1 MIAAWVLTVY
11 DECNLNRKEHK
22 MTGII
27 QLIGRAM
34 MALIFILAGLGKIQ
48 DPAGTAG
55 YMQSA
60 GLPGI
65 LLWPTI
71 ALEVLGGLALAVG
84 YKTRYVAFALAIF
97 SVLAAAVF
105 HRNFADQMQMILFLK
120 NIAMAG
126 GLLLLAVGGNTAFS
140 IDNKRSSTNFF
151 STRQGK

>member
-1 MIAAWVLTVY
+1 
-11 DECNLNRKEHK
+11 

-27 QLIGRAM
+27 QLIGRVM

-48 DPAGTAG
+48 DPAGTTG

-71 ALEVLGGLALAVG
+71 ALELLGGLALAVG
-84 YKTRYVAFALAIF
+84 FKTRYVAFALAIF
-97 SVLAAAVF
+97 SVVAAAVF
-105 HRNFADQMQMILFLK
+105 HRNFADQMQMIMFLK

-126 GLLLLAVGGNTAFS
+126 GLLLLAVGSDTAFS
-140 IDNKRSSTNFF
+140 IDNKRGTTDFF
-151 STRQGK
+151 GTR

>member
-1 MIAAWVLTVY
+1 
-11 DECNLNRKEHK
+11 

-27 QLIGRAM
+27 QLLGRVM

-48 DPAGTAG
+48 DPVGTAG

-71 ALEVLGGLALAVG
+71 ALEVLVGLALAVG

-97 SVLAAAVF
+97 SVVAAAVF
-105 HRNFADQMQMILFLK
+105 HRNFADEMQMIMFLK
-120 NIAMAG
+120 NIAIAG
-126 GLLLLAVGGNTAFS
+126 GLMLLAVGGSTAFS
-140 IDNKRSSTNFF
+140 MDNKRSSTNFF
-151 STRQGK
+151 GTRQGK

>member
-1 MIAAWVLTVY
+1 
-11 DECNLNRKEHK
+11 

-27 QLIGRAM
+27 QLLGRVM

-48 DPAGTAG
+48 DPVGTAG

-71 ALEVLGGLALAVG
+71 ALEVLVGLALAVG

-97 SVLAAAVF
+97 SVAAAVVF
-105 HRNFADQMQMILFLK
+105 HRNFADEMQMIMFLK
-120 NIAMAG
+120 NIAIAG
-126 GLLLLAVGGNTAFS
+126 GLMLLAVGGSTAFS
-140 IDNKRSSTNFF
+140 MDNKRSSTNFF
-151 STRQGK
+151 GTRQGK